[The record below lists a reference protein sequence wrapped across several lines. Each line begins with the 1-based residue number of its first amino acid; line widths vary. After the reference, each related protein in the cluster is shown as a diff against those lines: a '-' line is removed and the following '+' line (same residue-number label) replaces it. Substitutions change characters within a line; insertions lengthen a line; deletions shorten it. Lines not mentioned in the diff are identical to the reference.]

1 MIEMLQFLAECF
13 IFGLIFFFPPYF
25 FYRLQ
30 FTDEIEHKEFE
41 KRNKIKKFLLLY
53 NININEKDLNYI
65 SSNCINTDESIKF
78 HSKKYL
84 LKIIDKNPEKFI

>member
-1 MIEMLQFLAECF
+1 MIEVLQFLANCF
-13 IFGLIFFFPPYF
+13 IFGLIFFFVPYF
-25 FYRLQ
+25 CYRLQ
-30 FTDEIEHKEFE
+30 YTEKTDQDEL

-65 SSNCINTDESIKF
+65 SSKCINTDESIKF

-84 LKIIDKNPEKFI
+84 LKIIDKNPEIFI